1 MYWKG
6 KKVAIFHKEKY
17 YGTSYTSPAD
27 LEANEMYR
35 VVVTAY
41 KSSGANVSDGKEILI
56 PSDFYKNTPLSVP
69 QNVVATADAASVTV
83 KFDKVAR
90 AAGYD
95 ILFDNVINS
104 VTGTTK
110 VFGGLSPKTNHTY
123 AVRAKNSTKTKD
135 HQDASPDPCR
145 SVGDPKGRYGKFGDH
160 KLGKGKFSDQL

>member
-123 AVRAKNSTKTKD
+123 A
-135 HQDASPDPCR
+135 DASPDPCR
-145 SVGDPKGRYGKFGDH
+145 PVGDPKGRYGKFGDH